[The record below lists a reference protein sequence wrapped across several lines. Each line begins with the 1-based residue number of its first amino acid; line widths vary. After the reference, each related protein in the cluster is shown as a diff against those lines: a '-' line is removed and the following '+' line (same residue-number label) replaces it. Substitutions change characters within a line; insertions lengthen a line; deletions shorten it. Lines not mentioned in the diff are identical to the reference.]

1 MPEDMPCSFLVSR
14 SSGTSKAADPYP
26 SSATGTSVAA
36 DPSAADRSIA
46 ATAAVGSAHFAIAV

>member
-26 SSATGTSVAA
+26 SSAAGTSVAA
-36 DPSAADRSIA
+36 DPSATDRSIA
-46 ATAAVGSAHFAIAV
+46 ATAAVG